1 MPQGRHYDQSEFTSP
16 RSAKMS
22 YPQCGSLT
30 PPMQQVSWQG
40 YVKYVPSAAS
50 VGIGAPVSGAM
61 TPPVCWPAPSVVT
74 GFTAAKSPR
83 ATELRRPRPATGQ
96 RKTLPL
102 PWGEMPSKM
111 QLPKCSKVPKVDL
124 KGPRHHATLAPK
136 AEVLKVAD
144 VQGWKDRST
153 FRIRETP
160 EVPEV
165 VTPKQRPPLSLTD
178 AAVQPRCAERREAEN
193 GDVATCRETVPLP
206 GLTELQKSHVVLDR
220 WSCFPQLPSELHPS
234 RATALRL
241 HKALR
246 EPQAKVEIDLVGHVD
261 AESRHLLLM
270 WCLGCCLELLGFL
283 ENAAALFA
291 RCTAMDTGNPV
302 HAYNRGVVLLRLHQ
316 WQAAS
321 RDFDLAA
328 SHCLEK
334 GWLLP
339 AMLLARRALA
349 NLQLQKLP
357 QVWADFELAR
367 LRTRFPNFT
376 LGQLQRQM
384 AREELSSYASYRR
397 ALTGPPVMRFAAH
410 RHWVV
415 QALAGQKLQAASEA
429 VQLSLLELLRAVPGF
444 AQLQFGCVPW
454 DAISI
459 VLLRGGQPLLPT
471 YSHVYMLFSGELR
484 ILRFVAALGR
494 WTNLD
499 EGRVPEAMLAR
510 PFLEEERVL
519 SAPSSFCGQ
528 QGRYQDG
535 WLVASAHGA
544 GLLQITMQGTL
555 ANPIFISPNRTM
567 I

>member
-1 MPQGRHYDQSEFTSP
+1 MALLRP
-16 RSAKMS
+16 RS
-22 YPQCGSLT
+22 
-30 PPMQQVSWQG
+30 
-40 YVKYVPSAAS
+40 
-50 VGIGAPVSGAM
+50 
-61 TPPVCWPAPSVVT
+61 
-74 GFTAAKSPR
+74 
-83 ATELRRPRPATGQ
+83 ATELRRPRPTGQ

-102 PWGEMPSKM
+102 PLSGEMPSKI

-136 AEVLKVAD
+136 AEVLKVAG
-144 VQGWKDRST
+144 VEGWKDSST
-153 FRIRETP
+153 YRIRETP

-165 VTPKQRPPLSLTD
+165 VTPKQRVPASLTD
-178 AAVQPRCAERREAEN
+178 AAVRPRCVVSREVDNGDATTREA
-193 GDVATCRETVPLP
+193 VPLP
-206 GLTELQKSHVVLDR
+206 GLTELQKSHVVLER

-246 EPQAKVEIDLVGHVD
+246 EPQAQVAIDLLGHVD

-291 RCTAMDTGNPV
+291 KCTSMDVGNPV

-328 SHCLEK
+328 SHCLQK

-415 QALAGQKLQAASEA
+415 QALAGEKLQAASEA
-429 VQLSLLELLRAVPGF
+429 VQQSLLELLRAVPGF
-444 AQLQFGCVPW
+444 AQVQFGCVPW
-454 DAISI
+454 DAVSI

-471 YSHVYMLFSGELR
+471 YSHVYILFSGELR
-484 ILRFVAALGR
+484 VLRFVAALGAGR
-494 WTNLD
+494 QNLE
-499 EGRVPEAMLAR
+499 EGRVLGVPEALLAR

-519 SAPSSFCGQ
+519 SVPSSFCGQ
-528 QGRYQDG
+528 QGRHQDG
-535 WLVASAHGA
+535 WLVASGHGA
-544 GLLQITMQGTL
+544 GLLQITVQGMQ
-555 ANPIFISPNRTM
+555 RM
-567 I
+567 